1 MFWKLIIAVTITVLS
16 ILVHLFLEDRL
27 FSPGQLPV
35 IPDIC
40 WTDECENRE
49 RVEPFRISVSDSN
62 LKDLKERIGSDLKK
76 VVDPLDDTGFEYGL
90 NGEYLRQLGKYWN
103 DSYNWRQQEKL
114 LNSFPQFTTKIDGLD
129 IHFLHVKPK
138 PNSAMKIVPLL
149 LVHGWPGSFV
159 EFLDII
165 PILTSGR
172 ERS

>member
-1 MFWKLIIAVTITVLS
+1 MFWRLSVFVTVTLLS

-27 FSPGQLPV
+27 FSPGHLPV
-35 IPDIC
+35 LPDIC
-40 WTDECENRE
+40 WTDKCENRE
-49 RVEPFRISVSDSN
+49 KVESFRISVSDSD
-62 LKDLKERIGSDLKK
+62 LDDLKVRIGFDLKK
-76 VVDPLDDTGFEYGL
+76 VVDPLDDTGFEYGF

-114 LNSFPQFTTKIDGLD
+114 LNSFSQFTTRIDGLD

-138 PNSAMKIVPLL
+138 PDSARKIVPLL

>member
-1 MFWKLIIAVTITVLS
+1 M
-16 ILVHLFLEDRL
+16 
-27 FSPGQLPV
+27 
-35 IPDIC
+35 
-40 WTDECENRE
+40 
-49 RVEPFRISVSDSN
+49 EPFRISVSDSN

-76 VVDPLDDTGFEYGL
+76 VVDPLDATGFEYGF

-114 LNSFPQFTTKIDGLD
+114 LNSFSQFTTRIDGLD
-129 IHFLHVKPK
+129 IHFLHVKSK
-138 PNSAMKIVPLL
+138 PDSTRKIVPLL

>member
-1 MFWKLIIAVTITVLS
+1 M
-16 ILVHLFLEDRL
+16 
-27 FSPGQLPV
+27 
-35 IPDIC
+35 
-40 WTDECENRE
+40 
-49 RVEPFRISVSDSN
+49 EPFRISVSDSN

-76 VVDPLDDTGFEYGL
+76 VVDPLDDTGFEYGF

-114 LNSFPQFTTKIDGLD
+114 LNSFSQFTTRIDGLD

-138 PNSAMKIVPLL
+138 HDSARKIVPLL